1 MWRRGFQTVGNPLIG
16 GSGGSFGIS
25 EGNITGRKKT
35 PTEYMPNSNCQQRSS
50 PEACKLWDRQREKKE
65 RTFLPKALTRI
76 LGHSQN
82 RGFSEDQRRASWL
95 HTGPSPMPEA
105 GVPTARAGRQGDF
118 LAPETGILHQ
128 TASRLSVANQ
138 VFLSSKTV
146 DICQEGHSMR
156 SAP

>member
-50 PEACKLWDRQREKKE
+50 PEACKLWDCQREKKE

-95 HTGPSPMPEA
+95 HTGPSPLPCPLPPRTLPTPTEA
-105 GVPTARAGRQGDF
+105 ERQMGDSQSWKARGCCCNLSPRQ
-118 LAPETGILHQ
+118 
-128 TASRLSVANQ
+128 ASTKL
-138 VFLSSKTV
+138 
-146 DICQEGHSMR
+146 
-156 SAP
+156 